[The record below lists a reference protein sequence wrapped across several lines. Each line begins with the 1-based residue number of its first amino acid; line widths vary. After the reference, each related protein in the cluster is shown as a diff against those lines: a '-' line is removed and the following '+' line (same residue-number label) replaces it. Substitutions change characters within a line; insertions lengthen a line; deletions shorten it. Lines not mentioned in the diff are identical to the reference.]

1 MAYKVA
7 FASSD
12 GKVVNQYFGRTKQFL
27 IVEIEGKDY
36 KYVETR
42 INEQSC
48 QEFQHTE
55 DVMNKSIELIAD
67 CRAVFVA
74 RIGQGALAQIESRG
88 IKGIEAPYFIA
99 DVIDKILN
107 SRVNI
112 IDIY

>member
-12 GKVVNQYFGRTKQFL
+12 GKVVNQHFGRTKQFL
-27 IVEIEGKDY
+27 IVEIDDKDY

-42 INEQSC
+42 VNEPAC

-55 DVMNKSIELIAD
+55 DAMSESIELISD
-67 CRAVFVA
+67 CKAVFVA
-74 RIGQGALAQIESRG
+74 RIGQGALTLVEAKG
-88 IKGIEAPYFIA
+88 IKGIEAPYFIE
-99 DVIDKILN
+99 DILKKILN
-107 SRVNI
+107 SRMNI